1 MRRRNMIHRT
11 WIGAAAVAAVL
22 CLSIAGAT
30 AEEVNGDARYPN
42 WEGLWKRGSPV
53 GVWDPTKPPGL
64 GQQPPLTPEYQK
76 VFEANLAK
84 GKAGV
89 FFDIKG
95 TCGPVGMPRVMI
107 LYEPMEIVIRPKTT
121 YMLLESMSPIR

>member
-1 MRRRNMIHRT
+1 MFHRT
-11 WIGAAAVAAVL
+11 RIGAAMAAAL
-22 CLSIAGAT
+22 FLSAPGAN
-30 AEEVNGDARYPN
+30 AEDAKYPN

-89 FFDIKG
+89 VFDIKN
-95 TCGPVGMPRVMI
+95 TCRETI
-107 LYEPMEIVIRPKTT
+107 LLCRAFSGI
-121 YMLLESMSPIR
+121 LFGAG